1 MTDLERCLHE
11 QAACEADAP
20 SGGAKRGWLDW
31 ELEARAILAG
41 TGKESLQV
49 ADVRMPHAE
58 PGAGLVKPEG
68 GFAWVRTPEIAHGAK
83 IAK

>member
-1 MTDLERCLHE
+1 MTDLERCRSE

-31 ELEARAILAG
+31 ESEARMILAG

-49 ADVRMPHAE
+49 ADATMPRAE
-58 PGAGLVKPEG
+58 PGVALVKPEG
-68 GFAWVRTPEIAHGAK
+68 GSAWVRTLEIAHEAE

>member
-1 MTDLERCLHE
+1 MTDLERCRHE

-31 ELEARAILAG
+31 EMEARMILAG

-49 ADVRMPHAE
+49 AAARMPCAE
-58 PGAGLVKPEG
+58 PHAAKEAPRRAGWWG
-68 GFAWVRTPEIAHGAK
+68 RTQEFAHGAEN
-83 IAK
+83 AK